1 MAKRNLYAI
10 NAGIV
15 KKGGA
20 SADGHYRSLDKII
33 WDILK
38 CCGIDCCV
46 GNGGNGGNGG
56 NAFIS
61 AVIDEVNNA
70 IVFTQSDNS
79 TVSVGPLDNQT
90 LALMGNQLTI
100 VGGNTITVGATD
112 TEANAGTMQ
121 YRFISPYQLSSYL
134 HRNYAKYTEIVATT
148 TTNYA
153 ITLTPAYRADF
164 QNWFQVSINGVLL
177 HEGTGANTY
186 TIVNSTQI
194 TIDSVTTG
202 DFIEVKYMA

>member
-20 SADGHYRSLDKII
+20 SQDGHYRSLDKII

-38 CCGIDCCV
+38 CCGIDCCA
-46 GNGGNGGNGG
+46 G
-56 NAFIS
+56 NAGAGDD
-61 AVIDEVNNA
+61 AVVDITIDEINNA
-70 IVFTQSDNS
+70 IVFKRANS
-79 TVSVGPLDNQT
+79 NTVSVGPLDNQSLT
-90 LALMGNQLTI
+90 FLAANLAI
-100 VGGNTITVGATD
+100 SGGNSVDLGVSNAGAT
-112 TEANAGTMQ
+112 TGTVE
-121 YRFISPYQLSSYL
+121 YYFISPYQLSLYL
-134 HRNYAKYTEIVATT
+134 QTNYIKYTETSSVTES
-148 TTNYA
+148 NHA
-153 ITLTPAYRADF
+153 IALTPAYRTDF
-164 QNWFQVSINGVLL
+164 KNWFQVSKNGILL
-177 HEGTGANTY
+177 YEGTGANTY

>member
-20 SADGHYRSLDKII
+20 SQDGHYRSLDKII

-38 CCGIDCCV
+38 CCGIDCCNEGGDNNTPSV
-46 GNGGNGGNGG
+46 TSIVETNENVLEITYSNGTIHGITLIPTLTFANSALSVSGG
-56 NAFIS
+56 
-61 AVIDEVNNA
+61 
-70 IVFTQSDNS
+70 T
-79 TVSVGPLDNQT
+79 PLDLGVSN
-90 LALMGNQLTI
+90 I
-100 VGGNTITVGATD
+100 DAT
-112 TEANAGTMQ
+112 AGTKE
-121 YRFISPYQLSSYL
+121 YYFISPYQLSLYL
-134 HRNYAKYTEIVATT
+134 QTNYKKYTETSSVTES
-148 TTNYA
+148 NHA
-153 ITLTPAYRADF
+153 IALTPAYRTGF
-164 QNWFQVSINGVLL
+164 QNWFQVSKNGILL

>member
-20 SADGHYRSLDKII
+20 SQDGHYRSLDKII

-38 CCGIDCCV
+38 CCGIDCCNEGGDNNTPSV
-46 GNGGNGGNGG
+46 TSIVETNENVLEITYSNGTIHGITLIPTLTFANSALSVSGG
-56 NAFIS
+56 
-61 AVIDEVNNA
+61 
-70 IVFTQSDNS
+70 T
-79 TVSVGPLDNQT
+79 PLDLGVSN
-90 LALMGNQLTI
+90 I
-100 VGGNTITVGATD
+100 DAT
-112 TEANAGTMQ
+112 AGTKE
-121 YRFISPYQLSSYL
+121 YYFISPYQLSLYL
-134 HRNYAKYTEIVATT
+134 QTNYIKYTETSSVTES
-148 TTNYA
+148 NHA
-153 ITLTPAYRADF
+153 IALTPAYRTGF
-164 QNWFQVSINGVLL
+164 QNWFQVSKNGILL

>member
-20 SADGHYRSLDKII
+20 SQDGHYRSLDKII

-38 CCGIDCCV
+38 CCGIDCCNEGGDNNTPSV
-46 GNGGNGGNGG
+46 TSIVETNENVLEITYSNGTIHGITLIPTLTFANSALSVSGG
-56 NAFIS
+56 
-61 AVIDEVNNA
+61 
-70 IVFTQSDNS
+70 T
-79 TVSVGPLDNQT
+79 PLDLGVSN
-90 LALMGNQLTI
+90 I
-100 VGGNTITVGATD
+100 DAT
-112 TEANAGTMQ
+112 AGTKE
-121 YRFISPYQLSSYL
+121 YYFISPYQLSLYL
-134 HRNYAKYTEIVATT
+134 QTNYIKYTETSSVTES
-148 TTNYA
+148 NHA
-153 ITLTPAYRADF
+153 IALTPAYRTGF
-164 QNWFQVSINGVLL
+164 QNWIQVSINGVLL

-194 TIDSVTTG
+194 TIDSVITG

>member
-20 SADGHYRSLDKII
+20 SQDGHYRSLDKII

-38 CCGIDCCV
+38 CCGIDCCNEGGDNNTPSV
-46 GNGGNGGNGG
+46 TSIVETNENVLEITYSNGTIHGITLIPTLTFANSALSVSGG
-56 NAFIS
+56 
-61 AVIDEVNNA
+61 
-70 IVFTQSDNS
+70 T
-79 TVSVGPLDNQT
+79 PLDLGVSN
-90 LALMGNQLTI
+90 A
-100 VGGNTITVGATD
+100 GAT
-112 TEANAGTMQ
+112 TGTVE
-121 YRFISPYQLSSYL
+121 YYFISPYQLSLYL
-134 HRNYAKYTEIVATT
+134 QTNYIKYTETSSVTESNHAIV
-148 TTNYA
+148 
-153 ITLTPAYRADF
+153 LTPGYRAGF
-164 QNWFQVSINGVLL
+164 QNWIQVSINGVLL

-194 TIDSVTTG
+194 TIDSVITG

>member
-20 SADGHYRSLDKII
+20 SQDGHYRSLDKII

-38 CCGIDCCV
+38 CCGIDCCA
-46 GNGGNGGNGG
+46 G
-56 NAFIS
+56 NAGAGGD
-61 AVIDEVNNA
+61 AVVDIMIDEINNA
-70 IVFTQSDNS
+70 IVFKRANS
-79 TVSVGPLDNQT
+79 NTVSVGPLDNQSLT
-90 LALMGNQLTI
+90 FLAANLAI
-100 VGGNTITVGATD
+100 SGGNSVDLGVSNIDAT
-112 TEANAGTMQ
+112 AGTKE
-121 YRFISPYQLSSYL
+121 YYFISPYQLSLYL
-134 HRNYAKYTEIVATT
+134 QTNYIKYTETSSVTES
-148 TTNYA
+148 NHA
-153 ITLTPAYRADF
+153 IALTPAYRTDF
-164 QNWFQVSINGVLL
+164 QNWFQVSKNGVLL

-186 TIVNSTQI
+186 TIVSTTQI

>member
-38 CCGIDCCV
+38 CCGIDCCNEGGDNNTPSV
-46 GNGGNGGNGG
+46 TSIVETNENVLEITYSNGTIQGITLIPTLTFANSALSVSGG
-56 NAFIS
+56 
-61 AVIDEVNNA
+61 
-70 IVFTQSDNS
+70 T
-79 TVSVGPLDNQT
+79 PLD
-90 LALMGNQLTI
+90 LG
-100 VGGNTITVGATD
+100 VTD
-112 TEANAGTMQ
+112 SELLAGTKG
-121 YRFISPYQLSSYL
+121 YYFISPYQLSLYL
-134 HRNYAKYTEIVATT
+134 QNNYKKYTETVATT

-153 ITLTPAYRADF
+153 ITLTPAYRTNF
-164 QNWFQVSINGVLL
+164 QNWFQVSKNGVLL

-186 TIVNSTQI
+186 TIVSTTQI